1 MPLREPKSLNIFSF
15 LLIILIIIRE
25 LLLAWL
31 FCAILEVE
39 FSDVGA
45 RLKLL
50 IFIYIFSVFVSR
62 KIGLRVAP
70 NGHLLAFWS
79 GEKISFI
86 KQASERAEARE
97 VKKKN
102 REEGEGDKKSVGSFS
117 NTNGRSRYRLL

>member
-1 MPLREPKSLNIFSF
+1 MPLREPKSLNIFPF
-15 LLIILIIIRE
+15 LLIILIIITE
-25 LLLAWL
+25 LAWL

-39 FSDVGA
+39 LSDVGA